1 MTSVT
6 IPNSVTTIGSGA
18 FSFCSGLTSVTIPNS
33 VTSIGGGAFSCCSGL
48 TSVNIPNSV
57 TTIGDDAFYGCSGLT
72 SVTLPNSVTTIGYS
86 AFYGC
91 SGLTRIDS
99 YINHPAEVMMGNGA
113 FSGVPTGT
121 CELYVYEDTEQEYR
135 STARWKDFNIIKHLP
150 NYTVSISPFFQH
162 VRGADDLTQELAI
175 EISNHINFSAMQ
187 FYLTLPE
194 ALTLATDE
202 YGDYDAWLDAG
213 RKSRNHTVQI
223 EPKGGNRYL
232 VLISSATNNTFKGTE
247 GALLHLV
254 VKLKDARHRQVGDF
268 ELTCSDIELAEA
280 DETQHITD
288 VASEPLTIRL
298 SYIVGDANADCSVD
312 VADYVCT
319 SNRILGRSSATTV
332 FDDAAN
338 ANRDETIS
346 VTDLVAIT
354 NIALELRPVEIYP
367 EWLPGASMRAPAVLP
382 QGDDYEVTAAT
393 AQALPDG
400 LTQVAIATDNARP
413 IAAMQFDLT
422 LPEGMT
428 LVQTGVTDRSA
439 TLTTDSETTAPGK
452 ARVIVASFGTDEI
465 AAGQGDVLTLTL
477 QGQAKRGAVLSID
490 GVTMAERDLTT
501 HRGNRLTLDIS
512 GTTGVDDTGRVTRI
526 YADDGKLVIDSAT
539 GGSARLVCLDGRSM
553 TLSVSAGHNVYT
565 VPTGGIVIVT
575 HNGIAKKLKL

>member
-1 MTSVT
+1 MTIPNSVTTIGGGAFSGCSGLTSVT
-6 IPNSVTTIGSGA
+6 IPNSVTTIGGAFYDCSGLTSITIPYSVTTIGGGA
-18 FSFCSGLTSVTIPNS
+18 FSGCSGLTSVTIPNS
-33 VTSIGGGAFSCCSGL
+33 VTSIGEVAF
-48 TSVNIPNSV
+48 
-57 TTIGDDAFYGCSGLT
+57 DGCR
-72 SVTLPNSVTTIGYS
+72 
-86 AFYGC
+86 
-91 SGLTRIDS
+91 GLTRIDS
-99 YINHPAEVMMGNGA
+99 YINHPAEVWMGNSV
-113 FSGVPTGT
+113 FYGVLTCT

-135 STARWKDFNIIKHLP
+135 STAQWKDFNIIKHLP

-162 VRGADDLTQELAI
+162 VRGADVLTQELAI
-175 EISNHINFSAMQ
+175 EISNRINFSAMQ

-232 VLISSATNNTFKGTE
+232 VLISSATNNTFKGTD

-382 QGDDYEVTAAT
+382 QGDDYEVTAAVSPT
-393 AQALPDG
+393 PDG

-512 GTTGVDDTGRVTRI
+512 GTTGVDDTGRTTRI

-539 GGSARLVCLDGRSM
+539 GGSARLVCLDGRSV
-553 TLSVSAGHNVYT
+553 TLSVTAGHNVYT
-565 VPTGGIVIVT
+565 VPAGGIVIVT

>member
-1 MTSVT
+1 MG
-6 IPNSVTTIGSGA
+6 NSV
-18 FSFCSGLTSVTIPNS
+18 
-33 VTSIGGGAFSCCSGL
+33 
-48 TSVNIPNSV
+48 
-57 TTIGDDAFYGCSGLT
+57 
-72 SVTLPNSVTTIGYS
+72 
-86 AFYGC
+86 
-91 SGLTRIDS
+91 
-99 YINHPAEVMMGNGA
+99 

-121 CELYVYEDTEQEYR
+121 CELYVYEDTEPEYR
-135 STARWKDFNIIKHLP
+135 STAQWKDFNIIKHLP
-150 NYTVSISPFFQH
+150 NF
-162 VRGADDLTQELAI
+162 ELAFAEALQHIRGSSDVSYESVI
-175 EISNHINFSAMQ
+175 EMNNRRAISAMQ

-232 VLISSATNNTFKGTE
+232 VLILSATNNTFKGTE

-254 VKLKDARHRQVGDF
+254 VKLKEARHREVGDF

-382 QGDDYEVTAAT
+382 QGDDYEGTAAT

-539 GGSARLVCLDGRSM
+539 GGSARLVCLDGCSM

-565 VPTGGIVIVT
+565 VPAGGIVIVT

>member
-1 MTSVT
+1 M
-6 IPNSVTTIGSGA
+6 
-18 FSFCSGLTSVTIPNS
+18 TIPNS
-33 VTSIGGGAFSCCSGL
+33 VTSIGEVAF
-48 TSVNIPNSV
+48 
-57 TTIGDDAFYGCSGLT
+57 DGCR
-72 SVTLPNSVTTIGYS
+72 
-86 AFYGC
+86 
-91 SGLTRIDS
+91 GLTRIDS
-99 YINHPAEVMMGNGA
+99 YINHPAEVWMGNSV
-113 FSGVPTGT
+113 FYGVLTCT

-135 STARWKDFNIIKHLP
+135 STAQWKDFNIIKHLP

-162 VRGADDLTQELAI
+162 VRGADVLTQELAI
-175 EISNHINFSAMQ
+175 EISNRINFSAMQ

-232 VLISSATNNTFKGTE
+232 VLISSATNNTFKGTD

-382 QGDDYEVTAAT
+382 QGDDYEVTAAVSPT
-393 AQALPDG
+393 PDG

-512 GTTGVDDTGRVTRI
+512 GTTGVDDTGRTTRI

-539 GGSARLVCLDGRSM
+539 GGSARLVCLDGRSV
-553 TLSVSAGHNVYT
+553 TLSVTAGHNVYT
-565 VPTGGIVIVT
+565 VPAGGIVIVT

>member
-1 MTSVT
+1 M
-6 IPNSVTTIGSGA
+6 I
-18 FSFCSGLTSVTIPNS
+18 CK
-33 VTSIGGGAFSCCSGL
+33 
-48 TSVNIPNSV
+48 
-57 TTIGDDAFYGCSGLT
+57 Y
-72 SVTLPNSVTTIGYS
+72 YR
-86 AFYGC
+86 C

-99 YINHPAEVMMGNGA
+99 YINHPAEVGMGSSI
-113 FSGVPTGT
+113 FYGVPTGT
-121 CELYVYEDTEQEYR
+121 CELYVYEDTDPEYR
-135 STARWKDFNIIKHLP
+135 STAQWNDFNIIKHLP
-150 NYTVSISPFFQH
+150 NFKLAFADNFQH
-162 VRGADDLTQELAI
+162 IRGASDESYELVI
-175 EISNHINFSAMQ
+175 ELNNRMAFSAMQ
-187 FYLTLPE
+187 FCLRLPQF
-194 ALTLATDE
+194 LILSTDE
-202 YGDYDAWLDAG
+202 YGDYNAWLDAD
-213 RKSRNHTVQI
+213 RKSRNHTLQI
-223 EPKGGNRYL
+223 EPKGGNKYQ
-232 VLISSATNNTFKGTE
+232 VLISSPTNNTFKGTE
-247 GALLHLV
+247 GAVLHLV
-254 VKLKDARHRQVGDF
+254 AKLTEIRHPEVGDF
-268 ELTCSDIELAEA
+268 ILTCSNIELAEA

-288 VASEPLTIRL
+288 VDSKASIFRL

-319 SNRILGRSSATTV
+319 SNRILGRSNAIMV

-367 EWLPGASMRAPAVLP
+367 EWLPGASMRTPAVLP
-382 QGDDYEVTAAT
+382 QGDDYEVAAT

-439 TLTTDSETTAPGK
+439 MLTTDSETTAPGK

-512 GTTGVDDTGRVTRI
+512 GTTGVDDTGRATRI

-539 GGSARLVCLDGRSM
+539 GGSARLVCLDGRSV
-553 TLSVSAGHNVYT
+553 TLSVSTGHNVYT
-565 VPTGGIVIVT
+565 VPAGGIVIVT
-575 HNGIAKKLKL
+575 HNGIAQKLKL